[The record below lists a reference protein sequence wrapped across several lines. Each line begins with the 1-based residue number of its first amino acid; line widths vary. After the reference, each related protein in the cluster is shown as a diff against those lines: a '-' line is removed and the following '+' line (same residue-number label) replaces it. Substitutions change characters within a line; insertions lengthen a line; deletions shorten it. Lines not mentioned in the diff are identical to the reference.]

1 VTRTNIDLDDQK
13 VTLVMQRYGLRT
25 KRAAVDRALT
35 EMVGRFQRRDM
46 LDLLG
51 TGWDGDLDELRR
63 QRS

>member
-1 VTRTNIDLDDQK
+1 MTRTNIDLDDQK